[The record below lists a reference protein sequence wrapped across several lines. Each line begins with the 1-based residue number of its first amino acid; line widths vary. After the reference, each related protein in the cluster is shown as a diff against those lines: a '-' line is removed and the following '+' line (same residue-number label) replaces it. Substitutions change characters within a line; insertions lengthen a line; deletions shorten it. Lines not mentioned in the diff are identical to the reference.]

1 MIGRLDELSWTD
13 MRRFISPRGTGPAFV
28 SGASVSVV
36 WQRPLRV
43 VLCDGDRRDQL
54 GLDLDGAFVGRS
66 GRSGG
71 GLLSGPSAA
80 KIRWTGEKRAK
91 LCVAALFKS
100 GPRSPAEIGR

>member
-28 SGASVSVV
+28 SGSSVRSFG
-36 WQRPLRV
+36 RD
-43 VLCDGDRRDQL
+43 LCALSFVTTIRRDQV

-71 GLLSGPSAA
+71 GLLSGPSAD
-80 KIRWTGEKRAK
+80 KIRWTREKRAK
-91 LCVAALFKS
+91 LCVAALFTE
-100 GPRSPAEIGR
+100 RAEITG